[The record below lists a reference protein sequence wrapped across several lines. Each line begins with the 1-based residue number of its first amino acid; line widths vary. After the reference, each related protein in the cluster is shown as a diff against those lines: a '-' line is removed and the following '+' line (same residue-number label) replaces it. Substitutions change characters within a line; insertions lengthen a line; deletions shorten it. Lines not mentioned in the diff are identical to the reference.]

1 LFLFSL
7 YIIYYILKKKLLL
20 KMVDYYCVECGKQVA
35 GVLIER
41 KIRCPFCSAKAVQK
55 KQTGVSNTI
64 KSR

>member
-1 LFLFSL
+1 
-7 YIIYYILKKKLLL
+7 
-20 KMVDYYCVECGKQVA
+20 MVDYYCVECGKQVA